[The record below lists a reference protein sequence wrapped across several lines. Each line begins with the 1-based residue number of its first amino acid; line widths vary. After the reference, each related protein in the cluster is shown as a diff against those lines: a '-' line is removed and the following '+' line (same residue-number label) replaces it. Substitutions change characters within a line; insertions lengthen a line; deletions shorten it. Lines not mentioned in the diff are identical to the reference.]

1 MLDHLIDYIDR
12 RTSKT
17 IHIVKVFPDNDIIIR
32 LNASLFE
39 WVIENLCKNAVDAMG
54 GVSGTIT
61 LRVET
66 IGERVIVEVSDTGKG
81 IKKKDLRNVS
91 NQVLPLRAV
100 VGA

>member
-1 MLDHLIDYIDR
+1 
-12 RTSKT
+12 
-17 IHIVKVFPDNDIIIR
+17 
-32 LNASLFE
+32 
-39 WVIENLCKNAVDAMG
+39 MG

-81 IKKKDLRNVS
+81 IKKKTYATFS